1 MLNLLLDRAA
11 QWKGKVERARLERRW
26 ASLRALGMHIGQ
38 GVNLPA
44 STWVDTSSCFAIS
57 IGDWCGFGEQCLI
70 LSHDAQMD
78 EFLDAGLIAKVIIHE
93 SCHFGSRTV
102 ILPGV
107 EVGPRTIVGA
117 NSVVAK
123 SLPPDTV
130 CVGAPA
136 KVICSLDEYLDRHV
150 AKMATVPQFPWME
163 YNIAAMTPERLQEL
177 MAALDK
183 GPVYITGGFSEELKR
198 AGGTPRT
205 AYDESAKPH
214 GVQYW
219 KARNSNPR

>member
-1 MLNLLLDRAA
+1 MLNAILQRAYRYKAKLDRF
-11 QWKGKVERARLERRW
+11 RLRRRW
-26 ASLRALGMHIGQ
+26 ESLRAMGMHIGQ

-44 STWVDTSSCFAIS
+44 STWIDTSACYAIS

-78 EFLDAGLIAKVIIHE
+78 EFLDAGLVAKILIHE
-93 SCHFGSRTV
+93 SCHFGTRTV

-130 CVGAPA
+130 CAGVPA
-136 KVICSLDEYLDRHV
+136 KVICTLNEYLARHR
-150 AKMATVPQFPWME
+150 AGLAAGPTFPWTE
-163 YNIAAMTPERLQEL
+163 FNANVLTPESRQDLL
-177 MAALDK
+177 AALDK
-183 GPVYITGGFSEELKR
+183 GPVYIKGGFSEELKGK
-198 AGGTPRT
+198 GGTTRT
-205 AYDESAKPH
+205 PYDDTAAPN
-214 GVQYW
+214 GVEYLKMRQGE
-219 KARNSNPR
+219 

>member
-1 MLNLLLDRAA
+1 MLNRILNVASA
-11 QWKGKVERARLERRW
+11 WKGKAESARLKRRW
-26 ASLRALGMHIGQ
+26 RLLQAAGMHIGQ

-44 STWVDTSSCFAIS
+44 STWIDTGACYLIS
-57 IGDWCGFGEQCLI
+57 IGDWCGFGEHCLI

-78 EFLDAGLIAKVIIHE
+78 EFLDIGLVGKVTIHE

-130 CVGAPA
+130 CAGAPA
-136 KVICSLDEYLDRHV
+136 KVIGTLDEYLARHREN
-150 AKMATVPQFPWME
+150 AARGRQFPWTE
-163 YNIAAMTPERLQEL
+163 YNLGTLTAERRGEILR
-177 MAALDK
+177 ALAE
-183 GPVYITGGFSEELKR
+183 GPVYITGGFSEELKGR
-198 AGGTPRT
+198 GGTERT
-205 AYDESAKPH
+205 PFGPTAKPN
-214 GVQYW
+214 GIEYL
-219 KARNSNPR
+219 KRRGGA

>member
-1 MLNLLLDRAA
+1 M
-11 QWKGKVERARLERRW
+11 Q
-26 ASLRALGMHIGQ
+26 IGQ

-44 STWVDTSSCFAIS
+44 STWVDVSACYAIS
-57 IGDWCGFGEQCLI
+57 IGDWCGFGQECLI

-78 EFLDAGLIAKVIIHE
+78 EFLDAGLVAKVTIHE

-130 CVGAPA
+130 CAGVPA
-136 KVICSLDEYLDRHV
+136 KVICSLDAYLQRHTSQ
-150 AKMATVPQFPWME
+150 MASRRQFPWIE
-163 YNIAAMTPERLQEL
+163 YNTTVLTPGRRREL
-177 MAALDK
+177 LASLNE
-183 GPVYITGGFSEELKR
+183 GPIYITGGFSEELKGG
-198 AGGTPRT
+198 GGTART
-205 AYDESAKPH
+205 KYDETAKPH
-214 GVQYW
+214 GVQYL
-219 KARNSNPR
+219 KLRKIIPH

>member
-1 MLNLLLDRAA
+1 MLNALLDRAA
-11 QWKGKVERARLERRW
+11 RWKARLERARLERRW
-26 ASLRALGMHIGQ
+26 ANLRALGMHIGQ

-44 STWVDTSSCFAIS
+44 STWIDTSSCFAIS

-107 EVGPRTIVGA
+107 EVGPRTMVGA

-130 CVGAPA
+130 CAGVPA
-136 KVICSLDEYLDRHV
+136 KVICTLNEYLERHV
-150 AKMATVPQFPWME
+150 AKLATARKFPWTE
-163 YNIAAMTPERLQEL
+163 YNIGSMTPERLREL
-177 MAALDK
+177 MAALDQ
-183 GPVYITGGFSEELKR
+183 GPVYITGGFSEELKGG
-198 AGGTPRT
+198 GGTART
-205 AYDESAKPH
+205 AYDETAKPH

-219 KARNSNPR
+219 KSRNSSPR

>member
-1 MLNLLLDRAA
+1 MLNAILDRAA
-11 QWKGKVERARLERRW
+11 RAKAKLERARLERRW

-44 STWVDTSSCFAIS
+44 STWVDTSCCFAIS

-70 LSHDAQMD
+70 LAHDAQMD
-78 EFLDAGLIAKVIIHE
+78 EFLDAGLIEKVVIHE
-93 SCHFGSRTV
+93 SCHFGSRSV

-107 EVGPRTIVGA
+107 EVGPRTMVGSS
-117 NSVVAK
+117 SVVAK

-130 CVGAPA
+130 CAGVPA
-136 KVICSLDEYLDRHV
+136 KVICSLDEYLERHV
-150 AKMATVPQFPWME
+150 AKMAIARQFPWTE
-163 YNIAAMTPERLQEL
+163 YNAGSLNAERLHAL
-177 MAALDK
+177 TAALDE
-183 GPVYITGGFSEELKR
+183 GPIYITGGFSEELKGG
-198 AGGTPRT
+198 GGTART
-205 AYDESAKPH
+205 AYDASAKPH

>member
-1 MLNLLLDRAA
+1 VLNAILGLASR
-11 QWKGKVERARLERRW
+11 WKAKIDQTRLQRRW
-26 ASLRALGMHIGQ
+26 EYFRALGMQLGQ

-44 STWVDTSSCFAIS
+44 STWVDVSACYAIS

-78 EFLDAGLIAKVIIHE
+78 EFLDAGLVARVIIHE

-130 CVGAPA
+130 CAGTPA
-136 KVICSLDEYLDRHV
+136 KVICTLDEYLARHQ
-150 AKMATVPQFPWME
+150 ASMAARRAFPWRT
-163 YNIAAMTPERLQEL
+163 YNSMDLTSERRNEL
-177 MAALDK
+177 MQALAN
-183 GPVYITGGFSEELKR
+183 GPIYVTGGFSEELKGK
-198 AGGTPRT
+198 GGTART
-205 AYDESAKPH
+205 AFDENAKPN
-214 GVQYW
+214 GVEYLKMRQG
-219 KARNSNPR
+219 K

>member
-1 MLNLLLDRAA
+1 MLDAILDRASRY
-11 QWKGKVERARLERRW
+11 RARVDRVRLERRW
-26 ASLRALGMHIGQ
+26 EKLRALGMHIGQ

-44 STWVDTSSCFAIS
+44 STWVDTSACYAIR

-78 EFLDAGLIAKVIIHE
+78 EFLDAGLVAQVTIHE

-107 EVGPRTIVGA
+107 EVGPRTMVGA

-130 CVGAPA
+130 CAGIPA
-136 KVICSLDEYLDRHV
+136 KVICTLDEYLARHN
-150 AKMATVPQFPWME
+150 AGLAAAQKFPWTE
-163 YNIAAMTPERLQEL
+163 YNSNVLTPERRQEL
-177 MAALDK
+177 LAALDQ
-183 GPVYITGGFSEELKR
+183 GPVYITGGFSEELKGG
-198 AGGTPRT
+198 GGTART
-205 AYDESAKPH
+205 PYNDTAKPN
-214 GVQYW
+214 GVEYLKMRQP
-219 KARNSNPR
+219 K